1 MCGILGVSPKIEIS
15 TFNNALNTL
24 SKRGPDAKSFLELN
38 NCLFGHTRLS
48 IIDLSTK
55 ANQPMQDISKRYTI
69 IFNGEIYN
77 YKELQQTL
85 SKEHDEFR
93 TQSDTEVILIGFK
106 YHGVDFFKKLHG
118 MFAFSIHDSLTE
130 EIILVRDRLGIKPLL
145 YLANSEQL
153 CFASELRAFRYIN
166 KKFNEIDENSI
177 FDLLQSGSISQPN
190 TILKFVK
197 QLPPGCLLVWRNNK
211 IVLVKNYIE
220 INCVINKDITYEES
234 KIRIRSLLE
243 EATKL
248 HMISDVEVGCFL
260 SAGID
265 STAVLGLMQGQT
277 KRPIH
282 AFSLGFENLPDTNNE
297 TLIAERTAKK
307 MGANFTRKIVTDQDI
322 LESFDDFVESLD
334 QPSIDGF
341 NTYLISKEASK
352 HVKVIL
358 TGLGGD
364 ELFGGY
370 PHFKSIIDDRKKSPN
385 YLDIILSKLYKYF
398 PNRFTKK
405 SKSRVEN
412 LFNTLSLYR
421 SYFNYNEISKI
432 LNFKHTN
439 FKNNSLIE
447 VNSTISYLEVRNYLL
462 NTLLRDSDVIGM
474 WHSLELRPIL
484 LDQDVVDFALSI
496 PDHYKIK
503 DHKLKSI
510 FIDSVSDILPL
521 DVINR
526 QKTGFELPII
536 KWMNGVL
543 NTKILQLWCTSSA
556 SNTFSADF
564 LIKIK
569 KKTIEKKLEQKDWIL
584 AILIAWL
591 EKHRN

>member
-15 TFNNALNTL
+15 NFNNALNTL
-24 SKRGPDAKSFLELN
+24 SKRGPDAKSVLELN

-48 IIDLSTK
+48 IIDLSTN

-69 IFNGEIYN
+69 IFNGEVYN
-77 YKELQQTL
+77 YKELKKTL
-85 SKEHDEFR
+85 SKEHNEFK

-106 YHGVDFFKKLHG
+106 YHGIDFFKKLHG

-145 YLANSEQL
+145 YFANSEQL
-153 CFASELRAFRYIN
+153 CFASELRPFRYIN
-166 KKFNEIDENSI
+166 NKFKEIDENSI

-211 IVLVKNYIE
+211 SVLVKNYIS
-220 INCVINKDITYEES
+220 INCAINEDITYEES
-234 KIRIRSLLE
+234 KIRMRSLLDH
-243 EATKL
+243 ATKL

-282 AFSLGFENLPDTNNE
+282 AFSLGFENISDNHNE
-297 TLIAERTAKK
+297 TLIAECTAKK
-307 MGANFTRKIVTDQDI
+307 IGANFTRKIVTDDEI
-322 LESFDDFVESLD
+322 LESFNDFVESLD

-352 HVKVIL
+352 YVKVIL

-370 PHFKSIIDDRKKSPN
+370 PHFKSIIDNRKKSVN
-385 YLDIILSKLYKYF
+385 FVDKILSKLYKYF
-398 PNRFTKK
+398 PNRYTKA

-412 LFNTLSLYR
+412 ISTALSLYR
-421 SYFNYNEISKI
+421 SYFNINEISKI
-432 LNFKHTN
+432 LNFKRIYDIDNT
-439 FKNNSLIE
+439 LID
-447 VNSTISYLEVRNYLL
+447 VNSSISYLEVRKYLL

-503 DHKLKSI
+503 DQKLKSI
-510 FIDSVSDILPL
+510 FIDTVSDILPI

-536 KWMNGVL
+536 KWMNGIL
-543 NTKILQLWCTSSA
+543 NTKILQLWSTPSA
-556 SNTFSADF
+556 RNTFNADF

-584 AILIAWL
+584 AILVAWL